1 MSEAPGAR
9 QRRVARARAPRS
21 TEAGEAFLAV
31 NRIFHEKMEF
41 ASSFKENPDVKK
53 VALSFTVSIMRSVLV
68 LCFAALAEALA
79 PLPRTPGL
87 HMPCFSPPALRP
99 RAKALR
105 LQDSASGGNA
115 ESDADRAETRNA
127 PSPPLSPPPLDLNA
141 AFAARLSD
149 EGGSVGLG
157 ADKLRSDFA
166 KVTDAVRPK
175 GDATPKDGTPKK
187 APRKRSEPDSCYS
200 GQPWGKIELPVELLV
215 LAGVCLASYAVVSI
229 GESAIADIK

>member
-1 MSEAPGAR
+1 
-9 QRRVARARAPRS
+9 
-21 TEAGEAFLAV
+21 
-31 NRIFHEKMEF
+31 
-41 ASSFKENPDVKK
+41 
-53 VALSFTVSIMRSVLV
+53 MRSVLV

-127 PSPPLSPPPLDLNA
+127 PSPPLLPPPLDLNA
-141 AFAARLSD
+141 AFAARLSY

-166 KVTDAVRPK
+166 KATDAVRPK

-187 APRKRSEPDSCYS
+187 APRKRSEPDSYYS